1 MGPGNRF
8 GTREEIDMSQKRVTI
23 REVAA
28 LAEVSISSVSRY
40 LSDPGSINPVMAFRI
55 KEAIK
60 ELKYVPNTF
69 AQNLRRG
76 QSTTVGLVVPNLEF
90 FFAKVSH
97 AISDYFYNQNY
108 VTLICE
114 SDNEADK
121 EQFFIRQL
129 IENHVAGIIVS
140 SSGRN
145 PLFLQETYQ
154 TFPNMVL
161 LDSVENLHCDVV
173 TEDHEQNACQ
183 LIKYVLT
190 HNRCD
195 SLELLLGER
204 LGMDTC
210 LSLRGVE
217 RALRE
222 TGKTDQAVHM
232 YYGCRREDSLSGA
245 VAQVHD
251 SMGGS
256 RPTFVGF
263 EPDFI
268 ERAVIAMN
276 RMDPTMKKQ
285 VDLAGYA
292 MRNTINKIG
301 RKFPCIIRNPEE
313 VGITAAQVLY
323 RRITDTAEQ
332 KPCTHQICSIYQ
344 LEK

>member
-1 MGPGNRF
+1 
-8 GTREEIDMSQKRVTI
+8 MSPKRVTI

-40 LSDPGSINPVMAFRI
+40 LADPGSVNAFMAFRI

-60 ELKYVPNTF
+60 ELNYVPNTF

-76 QSTTVGLVVPNLEF
+76 HSTTVGLVVPNLEF
-90 FFAKVSH
+90 FFAKASH

-129 IENHVAGIIVS
+129 IENQVAGLIVC

-145 PLFLQETYQ
+145 PRFLQETYQ
-154 TFPNMVL
+154 SFPNLVL
-161 LDSVENLHCDVV
+161 LDRVENLSCDVV
-173 TEDHEQNACQ
+173 TEDHEENACQ
-183 LIKYVLT
+183 MIKYALS

-195 SLELLLGER
+195 SLELLLGEQ
-204 LGMDTC
+204 LGMDTV
-210 LSLRGVE
+210 LSLRGVD
-217 RALRE
+217 RALKEMGRE
-222 TGKTDQAVHM
+222 DQKVYRHF
-232 YYGCRREDSLSGA
+232 GCRREDALTGA
-245 VAQVHD
+245 VAQVRTRLKE
-251 SMGGS
+251 G

-268 ERAVIAMN
+268 ERAVIGMN
-276 RMDPTMKKQ
+276 RLDAHMKNQ
-285 VDLAGYA
+285 VDLTGYA
-292 MRNTINKIG
+292 MRNTINKISMD
-301 RKFPCIIRNPEE
+301 FPCIIRNPEE

-323 RRITDTAEQ
+323 KRITGHAEQ
-332 KPCTHQICSIYQ
+332 EPCVHEISSLYH